1 MMVRAPYE
9 RLAKKSSSSDGTVL
23 FTATTTP
30 LVSTARA
37 LHHGYFIVAIVTIV
51 TIIGDLALNVV
62 IGGVPVSYDFFIRLS
77 SFS

>member
-1 MMVRAPYE
+1 MVMAPYE
-9 RLAKKSSSSDGTVL
+9 RLAKKSSSADGTVL
-23 FTATTTP
+23 FKATTTP

-37 LHHGYFIVAIVTIV
+37 LYHGYFVVAIVTIL

-62 IGGVPVSYDFFIRLS
+62 IGGVPVSYDFFMCLS